1 LPAPLHARTAAE
13 YHGVE
18 ALLRR
23 DRLLVWCALI
33 LVTTL
38 AWAYLLRLYLQ
49 MDAMPSAMAMTA
61 IKHWSASD
69 VILMF
74 AMWTIMMV
82 GMMLPSAAPMIL
94 LYSQAQRQQ
103 ASTSWCSP
111 VAAFSL
117 GYLAIWTLF
126 SAAAT
131 ALQWMLQREALLS
144 PMMVSNN
151 QAFSGVLLIAAGIY
165 QCSPLK
171 QACLRQCRSPLLF
184 IQHYW
189 RNGTLGAFSMGLRHG
204 AYCLGCCW
212 SLMLLLFVAG
222 VMNLLW
228 VALLSVFVLT
238 EKLFYHRLLHTWG
251 SALGLILAGVLI
263 LAAPG

>member
-1 LPAPLHARTAAE
+1 
-13 YHGVE
+13 VE

-23 DRLLVWCALI
+23 DRLLVGGALI
-33 LVTTL
+33 LITTL
-38 AWAYLLRLYLQ
+38 AWAYLLSLYLQ
-49 MDAMPSAMAMTA
+49 MGAMPSPMAMTA
-61 IKHWSASD
+61 IKPWSAD
-69 VILMF
+69 DFILMF
-74 AMWTIMMV
+74 AMWTIMMA

-103 ASTSWCSP
+103 ASAAWCSP
-111 VAAFSL
+111 VTAFSL

-131 ALQWMLQREALLS
+131 ALQWLLQREALLS
-144 PMMVSNN
+144 PMMVSNS
-151 QAFSGVLLIAAGIY
+151 QALSGALLIVAGIY

-184 IQHYW
+184 IQHHW
-189 RNGTLGAFSMGLRHG
+189 RSGTLGAFSMGLRHG

-228 VALLSVFVLT
+228 IALLSAFVLT
-238 EKLFYHRLLHTWG
+238 EKLFYQRLVHTWA
-251 SALGLILAGVLI
+251 SALLLILAGL
-263 LAAPG
+263 LLLLTAPA